1 MKNDRSGRGSGLM
14 LAVLLIAALIVAWLA
29 VTQLRLFNPGASKG
43 EPAARE
49 NPVTQ
54 ARDAVDAVNDRLGQ
68 YLGGP

>member
-29 VTQLRLFNPGASKG
+29 VTQLRLFNPGASKS
-43 EPAARE
+43 EPARE

-68 YLGGP
+68 YLGGS

>member
-1 MKNDRSGRGSGLM
+1 MKNDRSGRGSGLT

-43 EPAARE
+43 EPARE

-54 ARDAVDAVNDRLGQ
+54 AQDAVDAVNDRLGQ